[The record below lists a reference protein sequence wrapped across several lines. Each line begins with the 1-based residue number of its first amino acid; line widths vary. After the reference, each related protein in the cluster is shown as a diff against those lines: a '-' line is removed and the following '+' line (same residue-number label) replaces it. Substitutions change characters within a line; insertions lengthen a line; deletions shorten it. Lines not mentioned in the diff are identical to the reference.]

1 MWYRFSKL
9 KWVWD
14 MTDGIDYSYAYVKAN
29 SEEEAIKYIDWHKGT
44 DKAYTPKYNG
54 GYEIDFRKGEYNR
67 CKGNYCS
74 VADFCQQYQQTK
86 GD

>member
-29 SEEEAIKYIDWHKGT
+29 SEEEAIKKCNVTY
-44 DKAYTPKYNG
+44 
-54 GYEIDFRKGEYNR
+54 
-67 CKGNYCS
+67 
-74 VADFCQQYQQTK
+74 
-86 GD
+86 

>member
-29 SEEEAIKYIDWHKGT
+29 SEEEAIKKCNESSIPKRKFDVRGMDVIDEVKIIPIGET
-44 DKAYTPKYNG
+44 DK
-54 GYEIDFRKGEYNR
+54 
-67 CKGNYCS
+67 
-74 VADFCQQYQQTK
+74 VVL
-86 GD
+86 